1 MDTSRLRLGAFA
13 TFATLG
19 FAGIAGLIAVFDADS
34 VSAGFG
40 RGFGIALLVFLAG
53 ATLTCALAC
62 LSGGRAELVAL
73 GSIAAAGLGL
83 DLLVLAI
90 WLEIDSEAYGKIT
103 GIAFVWAFFAL
114 IALGLTLA
122 IRPQERPAQALYGG
136 AVGAA
141 ILASL
146 LATWLIATTGQSEV
160 TEVAGVSVNPA
171 DLTDNE
177 LLRLLG
183 AVLVVL
189 AALWFAAVAASRLE
203 RAPV

>member
-146 LATWLIATTGQSEV
+146 LATSPTTSFCAFWARFWSSSPRSGSPLSPR
-160 TEVAGVSVNPA
+160 AGSSAPLFEGLRSPA
-171 DLTDNE
+171 SGV
-177 LLRLLG
+177 R
-183 AVLVVL
+183 
-189 AALWFAAVAASRLE
+189 R
-203 RAPV
+203 